1 MNTSTADEPGHVG
14 GATPAWI
21 DTTSTPVEA
30 GGVPARLVC
39 ASRLRANA
47 PLILHLHGGAF
58 VARPAASTTP
68 MVARLLAAAG
78 ASVIT
83 LDYPVAPQHPFPQP
97 LEAAYKALLWVHLQR
112 HALAAGKAS
121 LIVAGEEAGGNLAA
135 ALALIA
141 RDRGRPALAG
151 QILLSPM
158 LDPRM
163 GTASLRDARAG
174 HAQCPLAAGW
184 HQYLPRCADAM
195 HPYAAPLHSQRL
207 RGLPPALV
215 VTSAR
220 DHLRDDSLAYA
231 SKLRAAEV
239 DTHECMLPGDS
250 TWPDGAIGD
259 HDDRAA
265 VPAWAAPLCVAFE
278 QFFGMLKPLGRRTV
292 S

>member
-1 MNTSTADEPGHVG
+1 MSTSTADEPGRVG
-14 GATPAWI
+14 SATPAWI
-21 DTTSTPVEA
+21 NTPSTPIEA
-30 GGVPARLVC
+30 GGLAARMVRV
-39 ASRLRANA
+39 SPQRSNA
-47 PLILHLHGGAF
+47 PLVLHLHGGAF

-68 MVARLLAAAG
+68 MIARLLAAAG
-78 ASVIT
+78 ANVIT

-97 LEAAYKALLWVHLQR
+97 LEAAYKALIWVHLQR
-112 HALAAGKAS
+112 HALAGRAAP

-174 HAQCPLAAGW
+174 HGQCPLAAGW
-184 HQYLPRCADAM
+184 QQYLPRCADAM

-207 RGLPPALV
+207 GGLPPALV

-220 DHLRDDSLAYA
+220 DHLRDDTLAYA
-231 SKLRAAEV
+231 SKLRAAGV
-239 DTHECMLPGDS
+239 DAHECMLPSNS

-259 HDDRAA
+259 HDDRTV

-278 QFFGMLKPLGRRTV
+278 QYFGMLKALGRRAL